1 MERIH
6 PRLENPDYIFRR
18 TKDDDP
24 EVWRLL
30 CDKLRQN
37 ASVIIYNDETLIP
50 AMENAGISHEDA
62 INYTIHACNWPD
74 APSYAVVDTMG
85 GSIAWMIMNALIDN
99 GKLRKNFAAID
110 ELYDEVGKR
119 FRDDIRPHIQRYRE
133 RYRSGKKQPPTENIC
148 ITDCFTEGCIDNVR
162 GMYDGGVRY
171 SAIYTLVRHIGTAA
185 DIMAAL
191 DKVVYTEHDCTLE
204 KMVTAL
210 SDDFAKE
217 APLKTMC
224 LKSPKY
230 GTDSDAADY
239 HAKRLMNM
247 LLDII
252 DEETVNKDGVR
263 DVISFNVTITDMNHI
278 ADGAGLCATPDGR
291 ACGAPLSE
299 NLSPTVGFNESVT
312 ALLNSVS
319 KLPFN
324 RIHAGAFNM
333 RLRRDLVSGDDGLD
347 RLAALTDVYFD
358 NGGMQLQVSVADTA
372 ELREAQKH
380 PENYKDL
387 MVRITGYS
395 AVFVDMSPSAQEE
408 IIRRDEIG
416 E

>member
-1 MERIH
+1 M
-6 PRLENPDYIFRR
+6 
-18 TKDDDP
+18 
-24 EVWRLL
+24 
-30 CDKLRQN
+30 
-37 ASVIIYNDETLIP
+37 
-50 AMENAGISHEDA
+50 
-62 INYTIHACNWPD
+62 
-74 APSYAVVDTMG
+74 
-85 GSIAWMIMNALIDN
+85 
-99 GKLRKNFAAID
+99 
-110 ELYDEVGKR
+110 
-119 FRDDIRPHIQRYRE
+119 
-133 RYRSGKKQPPTENIC
+133 
-148 ITDCFTEGCIDNVR
+148 
-162 GMYDGGVRY
+162 
-171 SAIYTLVRHIGTAA
+171 
-185 DIMAAL
+185 
-191 DKVVYTEHDCTLE
+191 
-204 KMVTAL
+204 
-210 SDDFAKE
+210 
-217 APLKTMC
+217 
-224 LKSPKY
+224 
-230 GTDSDAADY
+230 
-239 HAKRLMNM
+239 
-247 LLDII
+247 
-252 DEETVNKDGVR
+252 NKDGVR

-333 RLRRDLVSGDDGLD
+333 RLRRDLVSGKDGLD

-408 IIRRDEIG
+408 IIRRYEIG
-416 E
+416 K